1 MISNILLTIPWQE
14 QIPFPFLTLQCCFP
28 LSQKLF
34 QVLLSIKLMSHY
46 THAEKKVQ
54 SLTMVSSLH
63 GAITMF
69 SWMARAVPSCWM
81 SCCGGLNL
89 ISFRAG
95 SKAVTFVIVST
106 LPLDKFLAFTCC
118 LPFEPALNLFTGW
131 FLSSDLFNAV
141 ECVWVALLQN
151 IQSKHLSAWGHAP
164 ATNWVIQIFFS

>member
-1 MISNILLTIPWQE
+1 MISNMLLTIPWQE

-46 THAEKKVQ
+46 THAERKMQ
-54 SLTMVSSLH
+54 SSTIVH
-63 GAITMF
+63 GSITMF
-69 SWMARAVPSCWM
+69 SSMARAVPSCWM
-81 SCCGGLNL
+81 SCCGDLNL

-95 SKAVTFVIVST
+95 SKGVTFVIVSI

-131 FLSSDLFNAV
+131 FLSSDLFNVV

-151 IQSKHLSAWGHAP
+151 IQSKHFSAWGHVP
-164 ATNWVIQIFFS
+164 ATNLVIQIFFS